1 MASSVS
7 ASEVK
12 KIVFAC
18 EAGAGSSLIG
28 ANQLKK
34 KLKAAGLQVEVKH
47 SPVHSISEDA
57 QVVVSHAVLADR
69 ARSCA
74 PWAVVLSFQT
84 FVGNPVYDQIVEALL
99 DGRDIVETN

>member
-7 ASEVK
+7 AAEVK

-18 EAGAGSSLIG
+18 EAGAGTSLIG

-47 SPVHSISEDA
+47 SAVHDLSEDA
-57 QVVVSHAVLADR
+57 QIVVAHAGLAGR
-69 ARSCA
+69 ARSSA

-84 FVGNPVYDQIVEALL
+84 FVGNPVYDQIVEALRE
-99 DGRDIVETN
+99 GRDIVETN

>member
-7 ASEVK
+7 AAEVK

-18 EAGAGSSLIG
+18 EAGAGTSLIG

-47 SPVHSISEDA
+47 SPLHALSEDA
-57 QVVVSHAVLADR
+57 QVVVVHVGLAGQ
-69 ARSCA
+69 ARSHA

-84 FVGNPVYDQIVEALL
+84 FVGNPVYDQIVEALRE
-99 DGRDIVETN
+99 GRDIVETN

>member
-7 ASEVK
+7 AAEVK

-18 EAGAGSSLIG
+18 EAGAGTSLIG

-34 KLKAAGLQVEVKH
+34 KLKAAGLQVVVKH
-47 SPVHSISEDA
+47 SPLHALSEDA
-57 QVVVSHAVLADR
+57 QVVVAHAGLAGQ
-69 ARSCA
+69 ARSNA

-84 FVGNPVYDQIVEALL
+84 FVGNPVYDQIVEALR

>member
-28 ANQLKK
+28 ASQLKK
-34 KLKAAGLQVEVKH
+34 KLKAAGLKVAVAH
-47 SPVHSISEDA
+47 SPLHALSEDA
-57 QVVVSHAVLADR
+57 QIVVAHAVLASQ
-69 ARSCA
+69 ARSRA

-84 FVGNPVYDQIVEALL
+84 FVGNPVYDQIVEALRE
-99 DGRDIVETN
+99 GRDIVETS